1 MAVRLVKTCP
11 VCGGWGRFLS
21 KKCPQC
27 KGSGGKILKFAKE
40 TQSAFSEKKD
50 NLSEQEK
57 ALFDFYKI
65 GFSKKAIAENLDIPI
80 FKVIPILHLI
90 EKKLNKIDNLEN
102 GS

>member
-1 MAVRLVKTCP
+1 MAVKLVKACP

-27 KGSGGKILKFAKE
+27 KGSGGKILKFTKE
-40 TQSAFSEKKD
+40 IQSAFSEKKS

-80 FKVIPILHLI
+80 LKVIPMLYSI
-90 EKKLNKIDNLEN
+90 EKKLNKVEYSEN
-102 GS
+102 RS

>member
-1 MAVRLVKTCP
+1 MAVKLVKTCP

-27 KGSGGKILKFAKE
+27 KGSGGKILKFTEE
-40 TQSAFSEKKD
+40 TQSAFSEKKS

-80 FKVIPILHLI
+80 LKVIPMLYSI
-90 EKKLNKIDNLEN
+90 EKKLNKVEYSEN
-102 GS
+102 RS